1 MNRLFASFS
10 FGETSAYMT
19 RLLLTR
25 WRKRYD
31 EILVGF
37 GNTAQEREETLIF
50 GNRCDLAFGFNT
62 VWLEAVIDP
71 EKGKGTRHRVVTFE
85 TASRN
90 GEPFE
95 EMIKKYGI
103 PGPGG
108 RMHCT
113 RELKTNAMLSY
124 LESIGWE
131 RGTYDTAIGIR
142 ADEAERR
149 DKDHVAKRIVYPL
162 LDWLPTSKPMVN
174 EFWMKQPF
182 RLELTG
188 YQGNCKWCWKKSM
201 RKHMTLMSE
210 DPSLFDFPER
220 MEALYGK
227 VGAEFEKETPPPYEQ
242 RVFFRNHMSTKAL
255 RAAYE
260 LNKDALAR
268 AEDDSIVL
276 PDLQLFPLDL
286 EDGGCIESCEV
297 DFSEVTQ

>member
-1 MNRLFASFS
+1 MRRLFASFS

-31 EILVGF
+31 EIVVGF
-37 GNTAQEREETLIF
+37 GNTAQEREETLVF
-50 GNRCDLAFGFNT
+50 GNRCDRAFGFNT
-62 VWLEAVIDP
+62 VWLEAVINP
-71 EKGKGTRHRVVTFE
+71 VMGEGTRHKVVSYE

-103 PGPGG
+103 PGPG
-108 RMHCT
+108 RLHCT
-113 RELKTNAMLSY
+113 RELKTAAMLSY
-124 LESIGWE
+124 LNSIGWE

-142 ADEAERR
+142 ADEADRR

-162 LDWLPTSKPMVN
+162 MDWLPTSKPMVN

-227 VGAEFEKETPPPYEQ
+227 VGAEFEKEVPPPYER
-242 RVFFRNHMSTKAL
+242 RVFFRKHLSTKDL

-260 LNKDALAR
+260 LNKDTLEK
-268 AEDDSIVL
+268 AEDDSISIPERGL
-276 PDLQLFPLDL
+276 FALGGDEGPCAETCEIDL
-286 EDGGCIESCEV
+286 
-297 DFSEVTQ
+297 SEVPA